1 MTNTTSPL
9 PVAGLSDLAAQYPVV
24 LSDVW
29 GVIHNGVRAFAPACE
44 ALRRYRAQGGI
55 VVLITN
61 APRTHQHIIDQMTG
75 LGVGRD
81 CYDGIVTSGD
91 VTRGLLEARGAA
103 KTFHVGNE
111 REKSLY
117 DGLPLQL
124 VGEDEAELISCTGL
138 FDDSVETP
146 DDYAGR
152 FEAWRKRDLPMICAN
167 PDIVVERGDRFVWCA
182 GSLAQRY
189 TALGGT
195 SAVAGKPNPPIYEAA
210 LRKVAELNGGAVSRE
225 KVLAIGDGAP
235 TDLRGACQEAI
246 DVLFVTGGIHSASFG
261 PEESPEK
268 DAVHRFLVENELGV
282 RAYIPH
288 LAW

>member
-1 MTNTTSPL
+1 MTNTTSPI
-9 PVAGLSDLAAQYPVV
+9 PVAGLAELAAQYPVV

-29 GVIHNGVRAFAPACE
+29 GVIHNGVRAFAPAGE

-61 APRTHQHIIDQMTG
+61 APRTSQHIIDQMTG

-117 DGLPLQL
+117 DGLALEL

-152 FEAWRKRDLPMICAN
+152 FDAWRKRDLPMICAN

-189 TALGGT
+189 TALGGK
-195 SAVAGKPNPPIYEAA
+195 SFVAGKPNPPIYEAA
-210 LRKVAELNGGAVSRE
+210 LRKAAEIRGAPVS
-225 KVLAIGDGAP
+225 KHDALAIGDGAP

-246 DVLFVTGGIHSASFG
+246 DVLFVTGGIHAASFG
-261 PEESPEK
+261 PAERPDK
-268 DAVHRFLVENELGV
+268 DAVHRFLAENGLGA
-282 RAYIPH
+282 RAFVPH